1 MAGGYGAFLSLIV
14 PSSRKVALRID
25 ANGITLGGSPMRYK
39 ATTRVVQWCE
49 VQRVFLWR
57 RRPGVRYLAVE
68 RPADAPP
75 LSPGG
80 AGKADRPAFYLSRNP
95 QVPTP
100 TLKVGTTRGMQAFSV
115 DDARLSNAIAHYA
128 PTFSIVNFG

>member
-1 MAGGYGAFLSLIV
+1 
-14 PSSRKVALRID
+14 
-25 ANGITLGGSPMRYK
+25 MRYK
-39 ATTRVVQWCE
+39 ATSRVVQWHE

-57 RRPGVRYLAVE
+57 RGPGVRYLAVE

-75 LSPGG
+75 LSPRG

-128 PTFSIVNFG
+128 PTVSIVNLG